1 VKKKIIVIALL
12 VVALAVGGGFAY
24 KKFFKKPETRVLE
37 TGRVEKGDIRGVL
50 VETGIIKSQ
59 VGAVVKIGARATGK
73 VDKMHVKV
81 GDRVKA
87 GQLIAQIDD
96 RETQKTIDQ
105 QKAALQVA
113 ESTLAQIQLTY
124 PEKIREAEAN
134 FTYARLA
141 FEREKALIHKEYTT
155 KDALEKAESQYRAA
169 EAILKRLRDEFSSQQ
184 QITAATIRETRAQLE
199 QQEIRLTYTR
209 IYSPIPG
216 AISDVTAQEGE
227 TIVAGLQVANLV
239 TVLDPSRLEMW
250 IYIDET
256 DIGRAKT
263 GQKVEYTVDTYPERT
278 FTGVIEKINPQ
289 PVVKENIVYYLSTV
303 KVSPEDARFLR
314 PEMTTH
320 VKIVTIKKSG
330 VLTVPNAA
338 VKFEKGR
345 QIAYRVVKGPN
356 KVEKAELKLGIRG
369 EDRTEILSGLPEGT
383 ELATRLVLPAAPE
396 VEAKKSANGKR
407 P

>member
-1 VKKKIIVIALL
+1 MKKKIIVIALL

-141 FEREKALIHKEYTT
+141 FEREKALIQKEYTT